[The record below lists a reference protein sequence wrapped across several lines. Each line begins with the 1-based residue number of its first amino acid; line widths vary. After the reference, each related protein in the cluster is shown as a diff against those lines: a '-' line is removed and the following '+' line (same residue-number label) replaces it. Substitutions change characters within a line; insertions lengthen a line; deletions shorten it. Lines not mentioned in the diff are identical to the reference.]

1 MKKFIK
7 ILKNKDG
14 IALVMLALMSTV
26 LLGFSALA
34 VDVGMIAYT
43 KSKLQSVA
51 DAAALA
57 GAHDLPSAATAK
69 STAISY
75 AGLNEVESSEIMP
88 TTPYDGDSKKI
99 EVVCTRTVQYTFAK
113 ILGLTQTDVSAR
125 AVAKNNDW
133 DGEALPFIN
142 LDNYD
147 EEDEDEILSGWD
159 HVSPGDKERIHNDDL
174 TISSN
179 SIKVNI
185 EDGTIMFKKGK
196 DLSGVAD
203 PLKVILREGNTVYM
217 FGLSNDKVGE
227 DPYDKLDN
235 KQLIPLSDTVV
246 FKCTV
251 VGNYEKNNDK
261 ISLRLEQVYNY
272 DEEIEGFDIDD
283 EPPNLVE

>member
-125 AVAKNNDW
+125 AVAKNNKW

-142 LDNYD
+142 LEKYGA
-147 EEDEDEILSGWD
+147 EGSKLSGWD

-179 SIKVNI
+179 SIKVKI
-185 EDGTIMFKKGK
+185 DDGTIMFKKGK

-203 PLKVILREGNTVYM
+203 PLKAILIEGNTVYM
-217 FGLSNDKVGE
+217 FGLSNDKVGKA
-227 DPYDKLDN
+227 PYDKLDN

-251 VGNYEKNNDK
+251 IGNYVKNNDK

-283 EPPNLVE
+283 NPPNLVE

>member
-1 MKKFIK
+1 
-7 ILKNKDG
+7 
-14 IALVMLALMSTV
+14 MLALMSTV